1 MQPRRSLRWREI
13 HGAWASLFLAV
24 ERVGLMVEGFR
35 SDGAADEKDAI
46 VEGRRLALIKG
57 EVQGWP
63 LGLEP
68 VRAQRVDGK
77 KAIVAGVPVGW
88 VVGVSGVVEDRN
100 GFSLAVGGGAREL
113 APLAA
118 RAPGIIA
125 DLAFAGAVDA
135 GGAGGGSCDGGCYA
149 VGIAEGLGLCG
160 GRLEKVGD
168 ADAEQPVFVVVE
180 DGGFEGFERDRH
192 VDGAGGLAVD
202 GELRE
207 DVARGL
213 VEDGRLLVASDRWDV
228 GGGVPGGLG
237 DEFAGGGTA
246 FGRDDTVV
254 VDGAVFGA
262 GLRLDRVGVVPIVDV
277 VDVGVVEPEA
287 GVVGMVGAFRS
298 AERHV
303 GK

>member
-1 MQPRRSLRWREI
+1 MFLPQMVRSSTHCMPKSFAATEQAWSKSSEI
-13 HGAWASLFLAV
+13 SLVMTLSLKGEFIWAKARIGVANAAAAQLAV
-24 ERVGLMVEGFR
+24 ARNSRRVGFIVSRCRTRR
-35 SDGAADEKDAI
+35 SDGAADEQDAI
-46 VEGRRLALIKG
+46 VEGRRLALVKG

-168 ADAEQPVFVVVE
+168 ADAEQPVFVGGE
-180 DGGFEGFERDRH
+180 SGGFEGLERDRH
-192 VDGAGGLAVD
+192 GDGPGWLAVD

-213 VEDGRLLVASDRWDV
+213 MEDGRLLVASDRWDV

-237 DEFAGGGTA
+237 
-246 FGRDDTVV
+246 
-254 VDGAVFGA
+254 
-262 GLRLDRVGVVPIVDV
+262 
-277 VDVGVVEPEA
+277 
-287 GVVGMVGAFRS
+287 
-298 AERHV
+298 
-303 GK
+303 